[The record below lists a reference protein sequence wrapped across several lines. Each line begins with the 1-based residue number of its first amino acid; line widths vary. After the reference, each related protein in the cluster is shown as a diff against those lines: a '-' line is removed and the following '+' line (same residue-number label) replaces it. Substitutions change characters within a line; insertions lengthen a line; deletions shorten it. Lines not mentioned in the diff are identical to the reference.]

1 MKISIQR
8 FLQSENGVT
17 AIEYALLAGLISVV
31 IVLAVTAVGSKVGD
45 LFTYVKDQL
54 VAASS

>member
-1 MKISIQR
+1 VKISIQR

>member
-1 MKISIQR
+1 MKTSIQR

>member
-1 MKISIQR
+1 VKISIQR
-8 FLQSENGVT
+8 FLQSEHGVT

-31 IVLAVTAVGSKVGD
+31 IVLTVTAVGSKVGD
-45 LFTYVKDQL
+45 LFNYVKDQL

>member
-1 MKISIQR
+1 MKTSIQR
-8 FLQSENGVT
+8 FLQSEHGVT

-45 LFTYVKDQL
+45 LFNYVKDQL

>member
-1 MKISIQR
+1 VKTSIQR
-8 FLQSENGVT
+8 FLQSEDGVT

>member
-1 MKISIQR
+1 VKTSIQR

>member
-1 MKISIQR
+1 MKTSIQR
-8 FLQSENGVT
+8 FLQSEHGVT

-31 IVLAVTAVGSKVGD
+31 IVLAVTAVGSKVSD
-45 LFTYVKDQL
+45 LFNYVKDQL

>member
-1 MKISIQR
+1 VKTSIQR
-8 FLQSENGVT
+8 FLQSEHGVT

-31 IVLAVTAVGSKVGD
+31 IVLAVTAVGSKVSD
-45 LFTYVKDQL
+45 LFNYVKDQL